1 MANAPQPEGAP
12 LPRTR
17 WPASSGYRRGAL
29 NLINWVTD
37 QYSQYGTKVVS
48 VAEREAIHTLEAIL
62 HTQLPILEHTTDTHG
77 ATEIVFALFDLLGL
91 RFIPRLRD
99 AGDLRLH
106 LLGPPTGLPIDAV
119 MPGRARPQR
128 ILEQYD
134 DLLRTAASLK
144 RGWVP
149 ASLLIAR
156 LKNATPQSPLAAALS
171 EYGRIV
177 RTNFLLV
184 YCADPAERARIAGQ
198 LNKGETLHAL
208 RRHLVIGSTRWQIPA
223 DEDDHR
229 RHALCL
235 HILVNAVQVWN
246 ARYMTA
252 SIDHLHAT
260 RPDVVADDT
269 AVARVAPVAHAHVNS
284 LGRYDLNRQPPPC
297 GEPSPTARQGRR
309 CLRPWWSRHHRW
321 GVDRS
326 RR

>member
-1 MANAPQPEGAP
+1 LA
-12 LPRTR
+12 RR
-17 WPASSGYRRGAL
+17 PA
-29 NLINWVTD
+29 
-37 QYSQYGTKVVS
+37 
-48 VAEREAIHTLEAIL
+48 AERGDEL
-62 HTQLPILEHTTDTHG
+62 LPILEHTTDTHG

-99 AGDLRLH
+99 AGDLLLH
-106 LLGPPTGLPIDAV
+106 LLGPPTGLPVDAV
-119 MPGRARPQR
+119 MRSRARPQR
-128 ILEQYD
+128 ILEHYD

-149 ASLLIAR
+149 ASLLISR

-208 RRHLVIGSTRWQIPA
+208 RRHLVIGSRAQIPA

-235 HILVNAVQVWN
+235 QILVNAVQVWN

-260 RPDVVADDT
+260 KPDVVADET
-269 AVARVAPVAHAHVNS
+269 AIARVAPVTHAHVNS
-284 LGRYDLNRQPPPC
+284 LGRYDLHRQPPPA
-297 GEPSPTARQGRR
+297 GH
-309 CLRPWWSRHHRW
+309 LRPLRRAVDNSERAVLTPPL
-321 GVDRS
+321 GVGGDKH
-326 RR
+326 

>member
-1 MANAPQPEGAP
+1 MAREF
-12 LPRTR
+12 
-17 WPASSGYRRGAL
+17 GYRRGAL
-29 NLINWVTD
+29 NLVNWVSD

-99 AGDLRLH
+99 AGDLLLH
-106 LLGPPTGLPIDAV
+106 LLGPPAGLPVDAV
-119 MPGRARPQR
+119 MRARARPQR
-128 ILEQYD
+128 ILEHYD

-149 ASLLIAR
+149 ASLIAR

-208 RRHLVIGSTRWQIPA
+208 RRHLVIGSRAQIPA
-223 DEDDHR
+223 DEDDRR

-235 HILVNAVQVWN
+235 QILVNAVQVWN
-246 ARYMTA
+246 ARYMIA
-252 SIDHLHAT
+252 SITST
-260 RPDVVADDT
+260 RPCPTSSPTRPLSRASHRSRT
-269 AVARVAPVAHAHVNS
+269 AHVNS
-284 LGRYDLNRQPPPC
+284 LGRYDLHRQPPPA
-297 GEPSPTARQGRR
+297 GH
-309 CLRPWWSRHHRW
+309 LRPLRRFDDASDRAVLTPPL
-321 GVDRS
+321 GVSGDKH
-326 RR
+326 